1 MRSSNSYKRL
11 EPGALSQKL
20 PSEARVTQ
28 LELLCAC
35 GRRPVELKAPGCCR
49 LCYQRRYHS
58 LRWFGGLREMI
69 LKRDRFKCRVCG
81 VGRRLVVHHRAER
94 NEKTLLITLC
104 IRCHVRLHRS
114 GRLRYWVPEALL
126 GLWRELH
133 PAAPLQLQLPFA
145 VTSDFPTRPLGLREG
160 QEPSFDLLAYESWQH
175 KPKLFDTARFL
186 HGLPI
191 SRGRKRLAEI
201 REKCVSDPSM
211 F

>member
-1 MRSSNSYKRL
+1 
-11 EPGALSQKL
+11 
-20 PSEARVTQ
+20 
-28 LELLCAC
+28 
-35 GRRPVELKAPGCCR
+35 
-49 LCYQRRYHS
+49 
-58 LRWFGGLREMI
+58 MI

-160 QEPSFDLLAYESWQH
+160 QEPSFDLLAYESWQ
-175 KPKLFDTARFL
+175 
-186 HGLPI
+186 
-191 SRGRKRLAEI
+191 S
-201 REKCVSDPSM
+201 
-211 F
+211 